1 MPRRPE
7 PQTLTSGWGGPGG
20 PCTRGVGPE
29 VERSRGCWLF
39 GRPSS
44 TDHLRSTGR
53 AVLAA
58 PRPTLGSRTSWPREQ
73 APLNIHA
80 PLPLSPPPTPMK
92 VRPLTH
98 WELAFESTS
107 PGSPMKAN
115 PSTLAAPQHDRDKY
129 CAGGQEPRAYLGPEL
144 HAEDPAL
151 PPPHRVGQEMAPQKA
166 SPRTPS

>member
-1 MPRRPE
+1 MTAAPSSSSVSLSGRIRSATCGQDAVAAAFPGPREELPVLPGHR
-7 PQTLTSGWGGPGG
+7 GPG
-20 PCTRGVGPE
+20 P
-29 VERSRGCWLF
+29 
-39 GRPSS
+39 
-44 TDHLRSTGR
+44 
-53 AVLAA
+53 A
-58 PRPTLGSRTSWPREQ
+58 
-73 APLNIHA
+73 
-80 PLPLSPPPTPMK
+80 PTPTSASREVAALGTELAVPARWRCSAVRQVVAAAERAL